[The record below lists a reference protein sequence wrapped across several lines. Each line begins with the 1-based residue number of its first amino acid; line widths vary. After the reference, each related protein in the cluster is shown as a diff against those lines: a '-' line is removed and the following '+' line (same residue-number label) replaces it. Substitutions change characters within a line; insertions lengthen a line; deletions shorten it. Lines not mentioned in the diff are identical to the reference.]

1 MGGEADVL
9 LRVEI
14 SLGGG
19 LSAMALN
26 PNDPRAV
33 TLALYIQ
40 HDVQAV
46 DEMAR
51 IYLNDLGTVE
61 RGEVRREEIT
71 GNSFTVTIEPEGILI
86 EDAVPGFEDYPS
98 QSYRHSEYRHA
109 LEQVL
114 TILEEGSRT
123 GQAAVA

>member
-19 LSAMALN
+19 LSAMASN

-86 EDAVPGFEDYPS
+86 ENAVPGFEDYPS
-98 QSYRHSEYRHA
+98 QSYRHGEYRHA